1 MQAHLLVGQ
10 QTDKLFA
17 VDSRRCRHGA
27 CFGYNGHDRMRHGIV
42 DYFRCRTRAG
52 WTEMNA
58 LVGDGSKH
66 VVASSKRSEEHTSEL
81 PSLMRSSYAV
91 LCLKKKKRRIT
102 LQV

>member
-17 VDSRRCRHGA
+17 VDPRRCRHGA

-66 VVASSKRSEEHTSEL
+66 VVASSKIGSASCRERVFQTG
-81 PSLMRSSYAV
+81 MIQAV
-91 LCLKKKKRRIT
+91 DVSFKKKIK
-102 LQV
+102 QA